1 MDKLVIGPDVKSL
14 SPEEFDKKD
23 KASQARADAAW
34 ERAKAKGMSKE
45 EFLDARNR
53 AQLQASRAVKNIE
66 KDSNTEPKFKIVRDD
81 KGSKGGGGGGGR
93 GSGGGGGGG
102 GMNPTDIEKVPGKR
116 QLKMKKGGSVSSA
129 SKRADGVA
137 IRGKTRA

>member
-81 KGSKGGGGGGGR
+81 KGNKGSGGGGGR

-102 GMNPTDIEKVPGKR
+102 GMFPDIEKVPGKK
-116 QLKMKKGGSVSSA
+116 QPKMKNGGMVKSSA
-129 SKRADGVA
+129 SKRADGIA